1 MDQISSQPE
10 HPKQSG
16 LKFDQ
21 DKPELFY
28 NPPEFQYGA
37 ARAFM
42 YGAKKYGAWNW
53 LGGLSTTR
61 LWAGI
66 CRHLL
71 KWMWEQTPDE
81 SGLDHLDHAAAGIA
95 MLMETVKQRPDLD
108 DRPPIKKPTPERVD
122 WNTNIGCT
130 LPYPAFTLADPPPA
144 LPEPPCVTDSLS
156 STTPVSE
163 SPRADTPH
171 VDKHS
176 RYLPSF
182 RPSRRSPSD

>member
-1 MDQISSQPE
+1 MDQTTNSQPE

-21 DKPELFY
+21 GKPELFY

-42 YGAKKYGAWNW
+42 YGARKYGAWNW

-61 LWAGI
+61 IWAGI

-108 DRPPIKKPTPERVD
+108 DRPPIKKPTSEEVGYKTQFCPCLTV
-122 WNTNIGCT
+122 TVV
-130 LPYPAFTLADPPPA
+130 PA
-144 LPEPPCVTDSLS
+144 LPGQPCVIGSLS
-156 STTPVSE
+156 STMPVSE
-163 SPRADTPH
+163 SPRADKPLA
-171 VDKHS
+171 DKHS
-176 RYLPSF
+176 RY
-182 RPSRRSPSD
+182 

>member
-1 MDQISSQPE
+1 MDRTTSPLDILNKPE

-21 DKPELFY
+21 GKPELFY

-42 YGAKKYGAWNW
+42 YGARKYGAWNW

-108 DRPPIKKPTPERVD
+108 DRPPIKKPTPEVK
-122 WNTNIGCT
+122 
-130 LPYPAFTLADPPPA
+130 
-144 LPEPPCVTDSLS
+144 
-156 STTPVSE
+156 VS
-163 SPRADTPH
+163 
-171 VDKHS
+171 VV
-176 RYLPSF
+176 
-182 RPSRRSPSD
+182 